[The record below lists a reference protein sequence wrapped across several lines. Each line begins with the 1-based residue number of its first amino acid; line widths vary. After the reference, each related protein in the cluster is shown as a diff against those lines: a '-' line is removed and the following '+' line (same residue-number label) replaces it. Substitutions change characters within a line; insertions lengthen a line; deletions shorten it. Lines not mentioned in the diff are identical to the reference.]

1 MSSKTISTKDLVT
14 TALLI
19 AIGILI
25 PIIFTPLRVIV
36 GPFTATLTAHVPV
49 IIAMF
54 ISPWAAIFTAIGT
67 AIGFV
72 FSSPLVV
79 AARAASHLIFA
90 IVGAFM
96 IQKRCNLILTW
107 LVTTVL
113 HALFEAIV
121 VWLFFLG
128 GISAPPAGYSSMI
141 MVLITAIGT
150 AGHHTVDYII
160 AYIIMAAALVRMKA
174 VPPIPHL
181 WRNK

>member
-1 MSSKTISTKDLVT
+1 MSNKTISTKDLVT

-25 PIIFTPLRVIV
+25 PIVFTPLRIVV

-67 AIGFV
+67 AIGFL

-90 IVGAFM
+90 IAGAFL

-107 LVTTVL
+107 LVTVVL
-113 HALFEAIV
+113 HAVFEAIV

-128 GISAPPAGYSSMI
+128 GQQPPAGYSSI
-141 MVLITAIGT
+141 VMVMITAIGT
-150 AGHHTVDYII
+150 VGHHTVDYII
-160 AYIIMAAALVRMKA
+160 AYVIMAAALVRMKA
-174 VPPIPHL
+174 VPPLPHL
-181 WRNK
+181 WKNR